1 MKPEPSN
8 TMRRKIALST
18 IGLTTIL
25 ASSCAL
31 PPREAWNQIKER
43 GLLPVLIDGGRPA
56 VASNTTGKP
65 SEQDAV
71 RVQAVTTPVVV
82 RTSYADAVPGRS
94 GYVFSPHT
102 TPRQVVDVRGFN
114 AGEEVRCPFTS
125 QPFLVPDFKA
135 VAEASKPAPQQPVR
149 RVTEVVS
156 NTATTPEVIHYN
168 SVELEPAPEMKAVTP
183 EPVEPVKSTPAA
195 APLAASP
202 APTLAPAPAPTPAVK
217 QGLLYGSRVPGRPGF
232 VYSPHATKTQ
242 LVDVAGTAPG
252 VVVKCPYTNKLFR
265 VPEVNAEEIQPES
278 FSPAP
283 PLEKINAPGNTLPAP
298 APEQT
303 PPAPSTP
310 VNPSPSPD
318 SPR

>member
-1 MKPEPSN
+1 MKLEPSN
-8 TMRRKIALST
+8 TMRRKIALTT
-18 IGLTTIL
+18 IGLTAIL

-56 VASNTTGKP
+56 VASNTTVKP

-71 RVQAVTTPVVV
+71 RVHAVTTPVVV
-82 RTSYADAVPGRS
+82 KTSYADAVPGRP

-102 TPRQVVDVRGFN
+102 APRQVVDVRGFSG
-114 AGEEVRCPFTS
+114 GEEVRCPFTS

-135 VAEASKPAPQQPVR
+135 VAEASKPAPRQPSR

-156 NTATTPEVIHYN
+156 NTDTTPDLINHHEIA
-168 SVELEPAPEMKAVTP
+168 LEPAPEMKAVTP
-183 EPVEPVKSTPAA
+183 EPVEPVRSTPSI
-195 APLAASP
+195 APPAPSP
-202 APTLAPAPAPTPAVK
+202 APTPAPAPTTAVK
-217 QGLLYGSRVPGRPGF
+217 QGLLYGARVPGRPGF
-232 VYSPHATKTQ
+232 VYSPYAAKTQ

-265 VPEVNAEEIQPES
+265 VPEVNTEEIKPES

-283 PLEKINAPGNTLPAP
+283 PSDTANTPGNTLPAP

-303 PPAPSTP
+303 PPPAAGAD
-310 VNPSPSPD
+310 NPNPSPD

>member
-1 MKPEPSN
+1 MKPKPNN

-18 IGLTTIL
+18 IGLTALL

-56 VASNTTGKP
+56 VATNSAVKP
-65 SEQDAV
+65 SEQDSV

-82 RTSYADAVPGRS
+82 KTSYADAVPGRP

-102 TPRQVVDVRGFN
+102 TPRKVVDVRGCS

-135 VAEASKPAPQQPVR
+135 VAEASKPVPQRPVR

-156 NTATTPEVIHYN
+156 NTATTPDLINHN
-168 SVELEPAPEMKAVTP
+168 AITLEPAPEMKAVTP
-183 EPVEPVKSTPAA
+183 EPLEPVK
-195 APLAASP
+195 
-202 APTLAPAPAPTPAVK
+202 PTPAPTPAPTAAAK
-217 QGLLYGSRVPGRPGF
+217 QGLLYGARVPGRPGF
-232 VYSPHATKTQ
+232 VYSPYATKTQ

-265 VPEVNAEEIQPES
+265 VPEVNTEEIKPES
-278 FSPAP
+278 FSPTP
-283 PLEKINAPGNTLPAP
+283 PPDTANTPGNTLPAP
-298 APEQT
+298 APE
-303 PPAPSTP
+303 PAPQAPSGLGNP
-310 VNPSPSPD
+310 NPSLG